1 VSPLSTR
8 TATDKTWG
16 TDARS
21 GLSLRAIIAPAMA
34 TTSLANQT
42 FSPVRLRTKVVFRPK
57 RRRTAG
63 SCSSIFSTR
72 ISSVTVGPVRFR
84 RQRMTHDYIRGKRVA
99 SKCGARHLFAVEQ
112 FL

>member
-1 VSPLSTR
+1 MLL
-8 TATDKTWG
+8 
-16 TDARS
+16 DAQR
-21 GLSLRAIIAPAMA
+21 
-34 TTSLANQT
+34 SLANQT

-63 SCSSIFSTR
+63 SRSRILSTL
-72 ISSVTVGPVRFR
+72 SNSEKVGPVRFR
-84 RQRMTHDYIRGKRVA
+84 RQRMTHHYIPGKRVA